1 MNVNAPTPQRP
12 ISPSIST
19 EQAVPVR
26 NVPSTGHADPV
37 DQARKQFLDDGETE
51 YLGGTL
57 SAEGYQLTKAAV
69 SPNKPGSPKVQVSTF
84 AVDGVQSNDMMVI
97 KRVSRTEE
105 GPNLVLYMPEDD
117 VTSFHEFKNAEEM
130 TAWLKGV
137 ANDPTERKRF
147 TQHFASD
154 KAPKQEDRVNKKFGE
169 FADGDINAVV
179 GSFGD
184 EKGDIFERLNKDAS
198 VPPAPVD
205 GLVRT
210 QLYKLAP
217 DGKAFY
223 VGYRPDGEAIVY
235 SYDAYGNLQGAG
247 QKKDAKARR
256 HYFVQNGLNENK
268 PLESMTFNEFRKKIA
283 SAALDNVGA
292 NNLNG
297 LYDEFLKQL
306 RSPGYGLATALKALG
321 VPDDVA
327 HSIETIVKD
336 PVKGTL
342 LELNRDNRIGK
353 LFGVDQAEMDAQ
365 LESAGSQIQSNI
377 PYYGTW
383 RDRLENTANVIERV
397 VGTPEVPTTE
407 VRV

>member
-1 MNVNAPTPQRP
+1 MNVNSPTLQRP
-12 ISPSIST
+12 ISPATST
-19 EQAVPVR
+19 EQAGPVR
-26 NVPSTGHADPV
+26 NVRSAANADPV
-37 DQARKQFLDDGETE
+37 DQARKKFLDDGETE
-51 YLGGTL
+51 YLGNTL
-57 SAEGYQLTKAAV
+57 SAEGYQLTKAVV
-69 SPNKPGSPKVQVSTF
+69 SPNKPGAPGVQVSTF

-97 KRVSRTEE
+97 KRVPPTEN

-117 VTSFHEFKNAEEM
+117 VTSFHEFQNAEQM
-130 TAWLKGV
+130 TAWLKEV

-147 TQHFASD
+147 TKHFAND
-154 KAPKQEDRVNKKFGE
+154 QAPKQEERVNQKFGR

-179 GSFGD
+179 GSFGY

-198 VPPAPVD
+198 TPPAPVD

-210 QLYKLAP
+210 QLYKQEP

-235 SYDAYGNLQGAG
+235 SYDAYGNLHGGG
-247 QKKDAKARR
+247 QKKDAKERR
-256 HYFVQNGLNENK
+256 FYFVQNGLNENK
-268 PLESMTFNEFRKKIA
+268 PLEPMTFNEFRKKIA
-283 SAALDNVGA
+283 SVSLDNVGA

-306 RSPGYGLATALKALG
+306 RSPGHGLATALKALG
-321 VPDDVA
+321 VPEDIA

-353 LFGVDQAEMDAQ
+353 LFGVDQQEMDAK
-365 LESAGSQIQSNI
+365 LESAGNQAQNNI
-377 PYYGTW
+377 PYYGKW
-383 RDRLENTANVIERV
+383 RERLEKTANVIEQV
-397 VGTPEVPTTE
+397 AGTPEVPTTE
-407 VRV
+407 VRT